1 MGLVTAST
9 YWDKTRFRGNVLPVD
24 SQLLRS
30 LRVFRRSVVYE
41 FYFGSEISALLYV
54 STNMQAG
61 EYKVMRMIIRTI

>member
-1 MGLVTAST
+1 M
-9 YWDKTRFRGNVLPVD
+9 LPVD